1 MRFPARPGSWA
12 LAASWMAAAGPA
24 PPAHVARA
32 VWVHGGGQ
40 ANGYRF
46 LFTPLCTLSHF
57 LPKMQVLI
65 AG

>member
-32 VWVHGGGQ
+32 VWVHGG
-40 ANGYRF
+40 ARR
-46 LFTPLCTLSHF
+46 TD
-57 LPKMQVLI
+57 I
-65 AG
+65 ASCVPRCVP